1 MFGRVVLKV
10 SKARSTSVFR
20 AIQSNKRRETKR
32 ISPFAD
38 SDKVLLIGKARD
50 ELDWVILSVV
60 SIGR

>member
-1 MFGRVVLKV
+1 MFGRVVPEV
-10 SKARSTSVFR
+10 SKARSASVFK

-38 SDKVLLIGKARD
+38 SDKGLFFGKAKD
-50 ELDWVILSVV
+50 ETWLILSVV